1 MMSDPL
7 AERRPGSRKA
17 PAARRITPYERLKQ
31 AIMSGELAPGEQL
44 VEIPL
49 AEWCQVSRTPIREA
63 LTRLE
68 QDGLAQRSERGLVVR
83 ESSPGEIIDLYESRI
98 VLESKV
104 AAVAAERHTA
114 VDLGAMRRADERYR
128 RVPTDDMDTLA
139 ERNRE
144 FHRTVWL
151 ASHNRSLIDLLERL
165 DMHLGRYPIT
175 TLRFPGRHE
184 TALQEH
190 HDLVTAISE
199 RDTERAADVASRHFT
214 TARDIRLKLWEE
226 E

>member
-1 MMSDPL
+1 MSDPL
-7 AERRPGSRKA
+7 AERRPGPRKA

-128 RVPTDDMDTLA
+128 RVPQDDVDTLA

-144 FHRTVWL
+144 FHRTIWQ
-151 ASHNRSLIDLLERL
+151 ASHNGSLIDLLERL

-184 TALQEH
+184 ASLHEH
-190 HDLVTAISE
+190 HELVTAISE
-199 RDTERAADVASRHFT
+199 RDAERAAEVAGLHFT
-214 TARDIRLKLWEE
+214 TARDIRLKLWEDE
-226 E
+226 

>member
-1 MMSDPL
+1 MIDTAAGGPPGT
-7 AERRPGSRKA
+7 RRP
-17 PAARRITPYERLKQ
+17 PVARRVSPYDRLKQ
-31 AIMSGELAPGEQL
+31 AIMSGELAPGEPL

-68 QDGLAQRSERGLVVR
+68 QDGLAQRTDRGLVVR
-83 ESSPGEIIDLYESRI
+83 ESSPGEIIDLYEARI
-98 VLESKV
+98 VLESKA

-114 VDLGAMRRADERYR
+114 VDLSAMRRADERYR
-128 RVPTDDMDTLA
+128 TVDTADVNTLA

-144 FHRTVWL
+144 FHRAIWV

-175 TLRFPGRHE
+175 TLKFPGRHD
-184 TALQEH
+184 TAVHEH
-190 HDLVTAISE
+190 HELIAAISD
-199 RDTERAADVASRHFT
+199 RDANRAAKIAEQHFT
-214 TARDIRLKLWEE
+214 TAREIRLKLWEDD
-226 E
+226 